1 MKGNQIMKNRNTIT
15 IFTKILLVLG
25 CFALLPRA
33 QAVITDPEGYFP
45 GWNTAEGQSALFS
58 LTTGL
63 YNTALGGVALYSNT
77 TGNNNTAVGLNA
89 LFRNTTGSG
98 NTALG
103 AAALYFNTW
112 GGFNTATGIA
122 ALRSNTAGSWN
133 TATGYHALYFNNLG
147 HSNTANGPYAL
158 HSNTTGSE
166 NTADGAQALYSN
178 TSGYQNTAIGR
189 DALLANTIGYQS
201 TAIGSQALR
210 YSTGHGNTAVG
221 DFAGGRVTTASNVIC
236 IGRHVYGENVSHS
249 CWIGNIWGATGG
261 SEAVYVNA
269 AGRLGTQ
276 VSSQRFK
283 DEIKPMQQA
292 SEVIY
297 GLKPVSFRY
306 KPEIEPARPVGFG
319 LIAEEVQK
327 INPDLVSRDREG
339 KPLSVRYDQVN
350 AMLLNEFLKEHKKVQ
365 EHGAKLQEQDR
376 KISQQ
381 QATIAE
387 LKSTVAQQQRVFQSK
402 LTEQEKQIEALT
414 SGLQKVSMQL
424 ELEKR
429 LGQAV
434 AEN

>member
-1 MKGNQIMKNRNTIT
+1 MKRLAKIMYS
-15 IFTKILLVLG
+15 
-25 CFALLPRA
+25 ALAGVCVALHSEAR
-33 QAVITDPEGYFP
+33 AVITDPEGYFP

-58 LTTGL
+58 LTTGF

-89 LFRNTTGSG
+89 LFRNNTGSG
-98 NTALG
+98 NTGMG

-112 GGFNTATGIA
+112 GNFNTATGTA
-122 ALRSNTAGSWN
+122 ALRSNTAGNWN
-133 TATGYHALYFNNLG
+133 TANGYHALYFNTIGN
-147 HSNTANGPYAL
+147 SNTANGPYAL

-166 NTADGAQALYSN
+166 NTAGGAQALYSN
-178 TSGYQNTAIGR
+178 TTGYQNTAIGR

-201 TAIGSQALR
+201 TAIGSRALR
-210 YSTGHGNTAVG
+210 DSTGHGNTAVG
-221 DFAGGRVTTASNVIC
+221 DLAGARVTTASNVIC

-269 AGRLGTQ
+269 AGRVGTQ

-306 KPEIEPARPVGFG
+306 KPEIEPARLVGFG
-319 LIAEEVQK
+319 LIAEEVEK

-350 AMLLNEFLKEHKKVQ
+350 AMLLNEFLKHHQRVEKQ
-365 EHGAKLQEQDR
+365 QS
-376 KISQQ
+376 KIDQQ
-381 QATIAE
+381 QAAIAE
-387 LKSTVAQQQRVFQSK
+387 LKLTAALQQKQIQA
-402 LTEQEKQIEALT
+402 LTESLKQQA
-414 SGLQKVSMQL
+414 SQLQQVTARIKVSKFATGRIRRGGPAPQL
-424 ELEKR
+424 VL
-429 LGQAV
+429 
-434 AEN
+434 NNP